1 MARTFEP
8 LARRL
13 CKSLHAFTGDN
24 PDQWVSV
31 AQAAKLINVSD
42 ESLIEGSTSHARQ
55 MGWLTLRGNPLSEM
69 QLSEAGIRAGQRKK

>member
-13 CKSLHAFTGDN
+13 CKSLHAFTEGK

-31 AQAAKLINVSD
+31 AQVSKIINVSD
-42 ESLIEGSTSHARQ
+42 ESLIEGSTSHAQQ
-55 MGWLTLRGNPLSEM
+55 MGWLTIKGNPM
-69 QLSEAGIRAGQRKK
+69 TAVQLTEAGVRAGQRKK